1 MNDEIEVEKQI
12 KTVES
17 VIGERFDPTPRER
30 LKKNLLMLKS
40 VDRFF
45 DETTADRDRKSV
57 V

>member
-45 DETTADRDRKSV
+45 DETTADSPRPR
-57 V
+57 